1 MCLTVRAPSLQAHLS
16 GRGFEIVFQFR
27 LEYIYNSSKGS
38 PHCTTTSTLVCVQAH
53 CFGIVALLA
62 NWYRRQQCIARRR
75 WKIGL
80 DLAAVPQT
88 KDLAVTVSSFCSTAI
103 CIQQEPCTTQCT
115 CCLYKFAS
123 ERKKVCCHYERC
135 CHLYWR
141 KSAFKVP
148 DHETSVSGQ
157 LSLACLL

>member
-1 MCLTVRAPSLQAHLS
+1 M
-16 GRGFEIVFQFR
+16 FR
-27 LEYIYNSSKGS
+27 IAAANS
-38 PHCTTTSTLVCVQAH
+38 HCTTTSTLVCVQAH

-75 WKIGL
+75 WKNGL

-157 LSLACLL
+157 LSLTCLL